1 MNIIS
6 GAGYPAGALSNFSPH
21 KFTFDGVECASMEGL
36 LQSFKFKDP
45 EMQQHVCKLCGRIA
59 KNKGSNKKWYKTQT
73 LHWNGVDYKRDSVE
87 YQQLL
92 DRAYD
97 ALAENTSFQKA
108 LLATRD
114 SVLKH
119 SIGKNKINCTV
130 LTEREFVGRLTN
142 TRTRLQRQEL
152 MDI

>member
-1 MNIIS
+1 MNIVS

-21 KFTFDGVECASMEGL
+21 PFTFDGIECASMEGL

-45 EMQQHVCKLCGRIA
+45 DMQAHVCKLCGRIA

-73 LHWNGVDYKRDSVE
+73 LYWMGVEYKRDSVE

-97 ALAENTSFQKA
+97 ALAENKSFRSA

-130 LTEREFVGRLTN
+130 LTEREFVSRLTN
-142 TRTRLQRQEL
+142 IRTRLQRQEL